1 VRVGMGQDGSSTAA
15 RVLGPRGTAPR
26 RSRSAGRLPTVGWVA
41 GWVITGVGAA
51 VVLATLRDIFHTLW
65 HPSGRGGLA
74 RKVLAAVWRAGRP
87 RRGHRRV
94 RVLAGPLAMVVVVVA
109 WVVLIVLGWTL
120 IYWPHLAV
128 GFFISEALQQTTR
141 GGLLDAL
148 YLSMV
153 TLATLGFGDIVPTA
167 EWLRVAVPVQA
178 MLGFVLL
185 TAAVTWVL
193 QVYPALMRR
202 RALAIRLS
210 LLRRADAVRVLAED
224 DVPMAANL
232 LEDLAGELVQIR
244 VDLTQYAETY
254 YFRDG
259 EESASLAATI
269 GTAVQLAQA
278 AERSPRADMRFAGKL
293 LDTALGDFASQLD
306 QHFLRV
312 GGPPQGVL
320 AAYAADHGHA
330 APGVG

>member
-1 VRVGMGQDGSSTAA
+1 M
-15 RVLGPRGTAPR
+15 
-26 RSRSAGRLPTVGWVA
+26 
-41 GWVITGVGAA
+41 
-51 VVLATLRDIFHTLW
+51 
-65 HPSGRGGLA
+65 
-74 RKVLAAVWRAGRP
+74 GRP

-94 RVLAGPLAMVVVVVA
+94 RALAGPLAMVVVVMA
-109 WVVLIVLGWTL
+109 WVALIVLGWTL
-120 IYWPHLAV
+120 IFWPHLDD
-128 GFFISEALQQTTR
+128 GFFISEGLQRTTR

-167 EWLRVAVPVQA
+167 EWLRIAVPLEA

-193 QVYPALMRR
+193 QVYPALTRR

-210 LLRRADAVRVLAED
+210 LLRRADAVRTLSEE

-232 LEDLAGELVQIR
+232 LEDLAGEVVQAR

-259 EESASLAATI
+259 EESVSLPANIAM
-269 GTAVQLAQA
+269 AVELAHA
-278 AERSPRADMRFAGKL
+278 AERSPRPDLRFAGTL
-293 LDTALGDFASQLD
+293 LDIALGDFARLLD
-306 QHFLRV
+306 AHFLRV
-312 GGPPQGVL
+312 GGPPQAVL
-320 AAYAADHGHA
+320 AAYAADHGHSG
-330 APGVG
+330 PQTG

>member
-1 VRVGMGQDGSSTAA
+1 VA
-15 RVLGPRGTAPR
+15 
-26 RSRSAGRLPTVGWVA
+26 VGWVA
-41 GWVITGVGAA
+41 GWVITLLGVA
-51 VVLATLRDIFHTLW
+51 VVLAVLRDIFHTLW
-65 HPSGRGGLA
+65 HPSGHGGLG
-74 RKVLAAVWRAGRP
+74 RKLLVAVWRAGRP
-87 RRGHRRV
+87 RHGHRRV
-94 RVLAGPLAMVVVVVA
+94 RALAGPLAMVVVVMA
-109 WVVLIVLGWTL
+109 WVALIVLGWTL
-120 IYWPHLAV
+120 IYWPHLAD

-185 TAAVTWVL
+185 TAVVTWVL
-193 QVYPALMRR
+193 QVYPALTRR

-210 LLRRADAVRVLAED
+210 LLHRADAVRVLDEQ

-232 LEDLAGELVQIR
+232 LEDLASAVVQAR

-259 EESASLAATI
+259 EESVSLPANIA
-269 GTAVQLAQA
+269 TAVELARA
-278 AERSPRADMRFAGKL
+278 AERSPRADLRFAGQL
-293 LDTALGDFASQLD
+293 LDTALGDFARLLD
-306 QHFLRV
+306 THFLRV
-312 GGPPQGVL
+312 GGPPQAVL
-320 AAYAADHGHA
+320 TAYAADHGHGPPR
-330 APGVG
+330 PG

>member
-1 VRVGMGQDGSSTAA
+1 
-15 RVLGPRGTAPR
+15 
-26 RSRSAGRLPTVGWVA
+26 VGWVA
-41 GWVITGVGAA
+41 GWIITAVGAA
-51 VVLATLRDIFHTLW
+51 VVLAALRDIFHTLW

-87 RRGHRRV
+87 RRGHHRV
-94 RVLAGPLAMVVVVVA
+94 RLLAGPLAMVVVVMA
-109 WVVLIVLGWTL
+109 WVALIVLGWTL
-120 IYWPHLAV
+120 IFWPHLKD
-128 GFFISEALQQTTR
+128 GFFIGEAVQQTTR

-153 TLATLGFGDIVPTA
+153 TLATLGFGDIVPTE
-167 EWLRVAVPVQA
+167 EWLRIAVPLEA

-193 QVYPALMRR
+193 QVYPALVRR
-202 RALAIRLS
+202 RTLAIRLS
-210 LLRRADAVRVLAED
+210 LLRRADAVRVLAEE

-232 LEDLAGELVQIR
+232 LEDVAGELVQVR

-259 EESASLAATI
+259 EESASLAASI
-269 GTAVQLAQA
+269 GTAVQLAQV

-293 LDTALGDFASQLD
+293 LDTALGDFAGQLD
-306 QHFLRV
+306 EHFLRV
-312 GGPPQGVL
+312 GGPPQAVL
-320 AAYAADHGHA
+320 AAYAADHGHP
-330 APGVG
+330 APQVG